1 MNIMNKIISYIL
13 ILTLVLQTSIPLFA
27 GSMSEDTRAEL
38 YNAVSLQ
45 EHYQSKVIE
54 HEGKLYNLEAE
65 LEVMDADA
73 GNSPDLYRGQQA
85 RRAEIQRDIK
95 RLENRIND
103 NRQLLHQTSTQVDN
117 IRNHGFAGSS
127 SPDQEKLATSIA
139 AVNASAAS
147 NSYNNAVAVVK
158 PTTGLQPHVIGTK
171 NNIVTAIER
180 HADGWH
186 RVNRHASGPNKGR
199 YAEGGRQRLTDAEVT
214 KMGSQLKTTH
224 VNNLQ
229 TNIQANG
236 TKIAELRGRLS
247 GADKATTKTIKAEI
261 KGHEKIQSQLKS
273 ELKRSQTSPASR
285 FIKSGA
291 TFAAMSVAV
300 TASYNIVHQIIQNKG
315 DVSKVN
321 YKEAFQFITTAQF
334 WTANA
339 GAFTGSMVGSALTSF
354 LPGPFKI
361 LGVIAGGA
369 LGYQIGSGQLG
380 STDWAS
386 LGAQVIGSTVG
397 YFIGAF
403 VGAFLGPFAPIA
415 IIVFSILGSILAE
428 KALTWLRGKFTPKVQ
443 SGDIMDLRDGSYEE
457 FEEEASR
464 IDGVDYAQIDSMSE
478 VELRDLMWVTY
489 NQYRQSQEM
498 IAANS
503 DAENIQ
509 EFQKLSAIEFA
520 KYTYIKQKLNAKRTG
535 HFAE

>member
-1 MNIMNKIISYIL
+1 MNKIISYIL
-13 ILTLVLQTSIPLFA
+13 IVTLILQTSIPLFA
-27 GSMSEDTRAEL
+27 NGMSEDTRAEL

-45 EHYQSKVIE
+45 EHYQAKVIQ

-65 LEVMDADA
+65 LEVMNADA
-73 GNSPDLYRGQQA
+73 GSDPDLYRGQIA

-95 RLENRIND
+95 TLESRISD

-117 IRNHGFAGSS
+117 IRSHGFSGPA
-127 SPDQEKLATSIA
+127 SPDQEKIATSVA

-147 NSYNNAVAVVK
+147 SNFGNAVAVVN

-186 RVNRHASGPNKGR
+186 KVNRHASGPNKGR
-199 YAEGGRQRLTDAEVT
+199 YAKGGRQKLTDAEVT
-214 KMGSQLKTTH
+214 KMGNQLKTSH

-229 TNIQANG
+229 TSIQNNQ
-236 TKIAELRGRLS
+236 TKITDLKGQLN
-247 GADKATTKTIKAEI
+247 GADKAAKKAIKAEI
-261 KGHEKIQSQLKS
+261 KGHEKIQSELKS
-273 ELKRSQTSPASR
+273 ELKRSQSSPASR
-285 FIKSGA
+285 FIKSGV

-321 YKEAFQFITTAQF
+321 FKEAFQFITTAQF

-386 LGAQVIGSTVG
+386 LGAQVIGSTIG
-397 YFIGAF
+397 YFVGAF

-428 KALTWLRGKFTPKVQ
+428 KALTWLRSKFTPKVQ
-443 SGDIMDLRDGSYEE
+443 SGDIMDLRDGSYED

-464 IDGVDYAQIDSMSE
+464 IDGVDYAQIDNMSE

-498 IAANS
+498 LSANP
-503 DAENIQ
+503 DAQNI
-509 EFQKLSAIEFA
+509 EDLQKLNAVEFA
-520 KYTYIKQKLNAKRTG
+520 KYTYIKQKLNAKRTS
-535 HFAE
+535 HFAQ